1 MYLNAET
8 QAQVLARFNFALREG
23 GYLTLGKAEMLPAHS
38 NLFSAVDLKRRVFRK
53 VPGATLRERLMVLT
67 EAGDRQLGQPEPR
80 VERIR
85 NAALEANPGAQ
96 IVVDAAGRLMMA
108 NSRARALFDLRLDDV
123 GRPFQDLE
131 ISYRPLEL
139 RSKIQQVYMER
150 RPSQIY
156 EVEWPT
162 ASGEVVHLEV
172 QLLPL
177 IDDNQALLGAS
188 ISFADVTR
196 SRRYKEELE
205 QANQGLEDAYA
216 ELQSTNEEL
225 ETTNEELQSTVEELE
240 TTNEELQS
248 TNEELETMN
257 EEMQST
263 NDELQTINDELAQ
276 RTAELHQLT
285 EFLESIW
292 AGLGG
297 AVAVLDP
304 ELRVLVW
311 NQDFEE
317 LWGFRE
323 AEVQGQ
329 SFLDLDIGLPV
340 DQVRP
345 ALQLAMSDGNGSQS
359 TVLQATNRRGK
370 TLTCRVA
377 CSPLVG
383 DDKTVRGV
391 IVVVV
396 EEFQGQPAAG

>member
-1 MYLNAET
+1 
-8 QAQVLARFNFALREG
+8 
-23 GYLTLGKAEMLPAHS
+23 
-38 NLFSAVDLKRRVFRK
+38 
-53 VPGATLRERLMVLT
+53 
-67 EAGDRQLGQPEPR
+67 
-80 VERIR
+80 
-85 NAALEANPGAQ
+85 
-96 IVVDAAGRLMMA
+96 
-108 NSRARALFDLRLDDV
+108 
-123 GRPFQDLE
+123 
-131 ISYRPLEL
+131 
-139 RSKIQQVYMER
+139 MER

-162 ASGEVVHLEV
+162 ASGEAVQLEV

-177 IDDNQALLGAS
+177 VDDNQALLGAS

-196 SRRYKEELE
+196 SRRYREELE

-225 ETTNEELQSTVEELE
+225 ETTNEELQSTV
-240 TTNEELQS
+240 
-248 TNEELETMN
+248 
-257 EEMQST
+257 
-263 NDELQTINDELAQ
+263 DELQTTNDELAQ

-370 TLTCRVA
+370 TLTCRVT